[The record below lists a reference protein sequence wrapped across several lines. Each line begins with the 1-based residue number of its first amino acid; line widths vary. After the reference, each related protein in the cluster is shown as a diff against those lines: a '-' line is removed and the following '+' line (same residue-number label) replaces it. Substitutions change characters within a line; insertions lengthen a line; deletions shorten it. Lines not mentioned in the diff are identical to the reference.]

1 LMIGIILAGGN
12 GTRLRPL
19 TNVTN
24 KHLLPVYNK
33 PMITYPLNFLKNL
46 GVRRIALISG
56 REFAGDFANL
66 FGDGSEFGIELTYKV
81 QNGAKGIAH
90 AIGITES
97 IVNNS
102 SIITILGDNIF
113 SMNKDE
119 MHKIK
124 EKIAEFEKNPD
135 GAIIF
140 LKRVNDPERFG
151 VAEIKNGKVI
161 RIEEKPKRPKSNL
174 AVVGLYVYDNTVFQ
188 KIKLLKPSW
197 RNELEITDVNN
208 MYIDEGTLKYHI
220 IKGKWTDAGTFESLF
235 NAHVIARREAL
246 KSGTI

>member
-1 LMIGIILAGGN
+1 MMGIILAGGN
-12 GTRLRPL
+12 GTRLKPL

-66 FGDGSEFGIELTYKV
+66 LGDGSEFGVELTYKV

-90 AIGITES
+90 AIGITKS

-113 SMNKDE
+113 SMDNDE
-119 MHKIK
+119 VHKIK
-124 EKIAEFEKNPD
+124 ERIAEFEKNPD
-135 GAIIF
+135 GALIF
-140 LKRVNDPERFG
+140 LKRVSDPERFG

-161 RIEEKPKRPKSNL
+161 RIEEKPKHPKSNL

-188 KIKLLKPSW
+188 KIKQLKPSW

-208 MYIDEGTLKYHI
+208 MYINEGKLKYHI
-220 IKGKWTDAGTFESLF
+220 IKGNWTDAGTFESLF

-246 KSGTI
+246 KSGNI

>member
-1 LMIGIILAGGN
+1 MIGIILAGGN
-12 GTRLRPL
+12 GTRLKPL

-66 FGDGSEFGIELTYKV
+66 FGDGSEFGVELIYKV
-81 QNGAKGIAH
+81 QNEAKGIAH

-113 SMNKDE
+113 SMDKDE
-119 MHKIK
+119 VHKIK
-124 EKIAEFEKNPD
+124 ERIAEFEKNPD

-140 LKRVNDPERFG
+140 LKRVKDPERFG
-151 VAEIKNGKVI
+151 VAEIKNGKVVK
-161 RIEEKPKRPKSNL
+161 IEEKPKRPKSDL

-188 KIKLLKPSW
+188 KIKQLKPSW

>member
-1 LMIGIILAGGN
+1 MIGVILAGGN

-19 TNVTN
+19 TNITN

-33 PMITYPLNFLKNL
+33 PMIQYPLNFLVNL
-46 GVRRIALISG
+46 GIHRVILVSG

-66 FGDGSEFGIELTYKV
+66 FGDGSEFGVELTYKV
-81 QNGAKGIAH
+81 QNKAKGIAH

-97 IVNNS
+97 VVNNNP
-102 SIITILGDNIF
+102 IVAILGDNIF
-113 SMNKDE
+113 SMDMDE
-119 MHKIK
+119 INKIK
-124 EKIAEFEKNPD
+124 KKIVEFEKNPD

-151 VAEIKNGKVI
+151 VAEIKGGRII
-161 RIEEKPKRPKSNL
+161 RIEEKPKHPKSNL

-188 KIKLLKPSW
+188 KIKQLKPSW

-208 MYIDEGTLKYHI
+208 MYISEGKLKYHV

-235 NAHVIARREAL
+235 NAHVIARRETL
-246 KSGTI
+246 KGGMI